1 MVNLK
6 KLFGMGGAPKPA
18 TVPAVLKAEG
28 AGSDSHEER
37 AAAALKE
44 VQDAAQRLPVME
56 AVKTMDDAEALL
68 RHIYTTGTDMNGVS
82 SKVVEAHTG
91 ETLSDLER
99 AGRIESRKIVLGV
112 EPPRVYAVAR
122 TWGGMQLIV
131 FKSGEEIERWT
142 YEEPKKITE

>member
-1 MVNLK
+1 V
-6 KLFGMGGAPKPA
+6 
-18 TVPAVLKAEG
+18 
-28 AGSDSHEER
+28 DSG
-37 AAAALKE
+37 
-44 VQDAAQRLPVME
+44 VGV
-56 AVKTMDDAEALL
+56 VS
-68 RHIYTTGTDMNGVS
+68 GVVGFGVS

>member
-1 MVNLK
+1 MVNFK
-6 KLFGMGGAPKPA
+6 KLLGMGSAPKPG
-18 TVPAVLKAEG
+18 TVPTVLKAVE
-28 AGSDSHEER
+28 AGSDSHAER
-37 AAAALKE
+37 EAAALKE

-91 ETLSDLER
+91 DTLSDLER
-99 AGRIESRKIVLGV
+99 AGRIESRRIVLGV